1 MRCVC
6 QRPGCHGLQQ
16 VQVAPAR
23 KVKTARAYRHFSL
36 PLQIVRVA
44 TEFGGWHR
52 AKQSLLLRCAM
63 APVERQGTQAVL
75 PRLPIWFSLLYSVF
89 RLMPSCSAALGLL
102 P

>member
-1 MRCVC
+1 M
-6 QRPGCHGLQQ
+6 
-16 VQVAPAR
+16 APAR
-23 KVKTARAYRHFSL
+23 KVETARAYRHFSL

-44 TEFGGWHR
+44 IEFGGWHR

-63 APVERQGTQAVL
+63 ALVEPEGIQAL
-75 PRLPIWFSLLYSVF
+75 LLRLPIWFSLLYSVF